1 MGDEQF
7 WDLVWPDVE
16 GLVIEAVDVVGNAV
30 WIDLRAQQQTV
41 ACPSCGVTARR
52 VHSTYIR
59 RLADRPLGGRRVLLR
74 LRIRRFFCDDGLCSR
89 RTMAEQVPGLTTRYR
104 RRTTALARMVQA
116 IGLAVGGRAG
126 ARLAGYL
133 PVRASRDVILR
144 ELRQLPDP
152 VSAQVR
158 VLGIDEFAFRRGA
171 TYGTVLVDVE
181 TRRPIDLLPD
191 RTADTVASWLA
202 DHPEIEV
209 ICRDRSSTFSQ
220 AAARA
225 APDAIQVADRWHLLH
240 SLARA
245 VERPAHQ
252 HRACLRK
259 DAEPNGTDQPL
270 EPSDPGALAALI
282 RPPEPSDPP
291 DGQLLARV
299 RQWHTDIHQLRERG
313 WTISRIAD
321 RLGRDRKTVRHYLT
335 TDLDQILASAR
346 ERRPNGHINR
356 FKPYLQQRF
365 GGGATNAAALFRE
378 IRERGYRG
386 SRVVVTKY
394 IATLRAGT
402 AVPEPPRPI
411 PSPRRITTW
420 IMRRPDALTDSQ
432 RHQLNQILG
441 TCPDLAT
448 AHDLAHE
455 FSAIARERRGHDL
468 THWMTRALDQG
479 PQPVQG
485 FAAFLQ
491 NDWDAVVNGL
501 TLPWSSGAVEGQV
514 TRIKL
519 IKRRSYGRASFG
531 LLRTFVLAQPP

>member
-1 MGDEQF
+1 M
-7 WDLVWPDVE
+7 
-16 GLVIEAVDVVGNAV
+16 
-30 WIDLRAQQQTV
+30 
-41 ACPSCGVTARR
+41 ACPSCGVIASR
-52 VHSTYIR
+52 VHSRYMR

-74 LRIRRFFCDDGLCSR
+74 LRVRRVFCDNGLCTR
-89 RTMAEQVPGLTTRYR
+89 RTMAEQVPSLTAWYR

-126 ARLAGYL
+126 ARLADYL
-133 PVRASRDVILR
+133 PVRTSRDVIPG
-144 ELRQLPDP
+144 ELRRLPDP
-152 VSAQVR
+152 TSAQVR
-158 VLGIDEFAFRRGA
+158 VLGIDEFAFRKGA
-171 TYGTVLVDVE
+171 TYGTVLIDVE
-181 TRRPIDLLPD
+181 RTRRPIDLLPD

-209 ICRDRSSTFSQ
+209 ICRDRSSTFRQ

-245 VERPAHQ
+245 VERTAHQ
-252 HRACLRK
+252 HRVCLCN
-259 DAEPNGTDQPL
+259 DAETDQTQ
-270 EPSDPGALAALI
+270 EPSDPASLAALI
-282 RPPEPSDPP
+282 GPLEPSDPP

-299 RQWHTDIHQLRERG
+299 RQWHSDIHQLRERG

-321 RLGRDRKTVRHYLT
+321 RTRRDRKTVRHYLT

-356 FKPYLQQRF
+356 FKPYLQHRF
-365 GGGATNAAALFRE
+365 RGGATNAAALCRE

-394 IATLRAGT
+394 IATLHAGT
-402 AVPEPPRPI
+402 AAPEPARPI
-411 PSPRRITTW
+411 PGPRRITTW
-420 IMRRPDALTDSQ
+420 IMRHPDTLTNRQREQLDS
-432 RHQLNQILG
+432 ILDG
-441 TCPDLAT
+441 CPDLAT
-448 AHDLAHE
+448 ARDLAHE
-455 FSAIARERRGHDL
+455 FSAIARERRGQDL
-468 THWMTRALDQG
+468 TNWMTRALDQG

-501 TLPWSSGAVEGQV
+501 TRPWSSGAVEGQV

-519 IKRRSYGRASFG
+519 LKRRSYGGASFAH
-531 LLRTFVLAQPP
+531 LRTLVLAQPP

>member
-16 GLVIEAVDVVGNAV
+16 GLVIDAVAVVGDALR
-30 WIDLRAQQQTV
+30 IDLHARQSAV
-41 ACPSCGVTARR
+41 ACPSCGVTASR
-52 VHSTYIR
+52 VHSTYMR
-59 RLADRPLGGRRVLLR
+59 RLADRPLGGRRVLLC
-74 LRIRRFFCDDGLCSR
+74 LRVRRFFCDNGRCSR
-89 RTMAEQVPGLTTRYR
+89 RTTAEQVPSLTARYR

-133 PVRASRDVILR
+133 PVRTSRDVILG
-144 ELRQLPDP
+144 ELRRLPDP
-152 VSAQVR
+152 ASAHVR
-158 VLGIDEFAFRRGA
+158 VLGIDEFAFRKGA
-171 TYGTVLVDVE
+171 TYGTVLIDVE

-191 RTADTVASWLA
+191 RTAGTVISWLA

-209 ICRDRSSTFSQ
+209 ICRDRSSIFSQ

-225 APDAIQVADRWHLLH
+225 APHAVQVADRWHLLH

-245 VERPAHQ
+245 VERTAHQ
-252 HRACLRK
+252 HRVCLRK
-259 DAEPNGTDQPL
+259 DAETDQPQ
-270 EPSDPGALAALI
+270 EPSDPASLAALI
-282 RPPEPSDPP
+282 GPPDPSDPP

-299 RQWHTDIHQLRERG
+299 RQWHSEIHQLRERG

-365 GGGATNAAALFRE
+365 LGGATNAAALFRE

-402 AVPEPPRPI
+402 ATPEPARPI
-411 PSPRRITTW
+411 PSPRRVTTW
-420 IMRRPDALTDSQ
+420 IMRHPDTLTESQ
-432 RHQLNQILG
+432 RDQLDSILDA
-441 TCPDLAT
+441 CPDLAT
-448 AHDLAHE
+448 TRDLAQE
-455 FSAIARERRGHDL
+455 FSAIARERRGQDL
-468 THWMTRALDQG
+468 TSWMTRALDQG
-479 PQPVQG
+479 PSPVQG

-519 IKRRSYGRASFG
+519 IKRRSYGRASFA
-531 LLRTFVLAQPP
+531 LLRTLVLAQPPP

>member
-1 MGDEQF
+1 MRRDR
-7 WDLVWPDVE
+7 LT
-16 GLVIEAVDVVGNAV
+16 
-30 WIDLRAQQQTV
+30 RAQH
-41 ACPSCGVTARR
+41 
-52 VHSTYIR
+52 VHAASGR
-59 RLADRPLGGRRVLLR
+59 PPAGRAAGAAAAADPPY
-74 LRIRRFFCDDGLCSR
+74 FCYNGLCSR
-89 RTMAEQVPGLTTRYR
+89 QTMAEQVPSLTTRDR
-104 RRTTALARMVQA
+104 RRTTALARTVQA

-126 ARLAGYL
+126 ARLASYL
-133 PVRASRDVILR
+133 PVQTSRDVILR
-144 ELRQLPDP
+144 KLRGLPDP
-152 VSAQVR
+152 PSGQVT

-171 TYGTVLVDVE
+171 TYGTVLIDVE

-191 RTADTVASWLA
+191 RSADTVAAWLS
-202 DHPEIEV
+202 DHPEIKV
-209 ICRDRSSTFSQ
+209 ICRDRCSTFSQ

-245 VERPAHQ
+245 VERTAHQ

-259 DAEPNGTDQPL
+259 DAETGDLGEPA
-270 EPSDPGALAALI
+270 EPSDPADLAALI
-282 RPPEPSDPP
+282 APLEPDDPP

-313 WTISRIAD
+313 WTISAIAR

-335 TDLDQILASAR
+335 TDLDQILASTR

-365 GGGATNAAALFRE
+365 RGGATNAAALFRE
-378 IRERGYRG
+378 VRERGYRG

-402 AVPEPPRPI
+402 AAPEPRQPI
-411 PSPRRITTW
+411 PSPRRVTTW
-420 IMRRPDALTDSQ
+420 IMRRPDTLTDSQ
-432 RHQLNQILG
+432 REHLERILEA
-441 TCPDLAT
+441 CPDLAA

-468 THWMTRALDQG
+468 THWMSRALAQG

-501 TLPWSSGAVEGQV
+501 ILNWSSGAVEGQV

-519 IKRRSYGRASFG
+519 IKRRSYGRASFA
-531 LLRTFVLAQPP
+531 LLRTLVLAQPP

>member
-1 MGDEQF
+1 MGE
-7 WDLVWPDVE
+7 
-16 GLVIEAVDVVGNAV
+16 AV
-30 WIDLRAQQQTV
+30 WIDLHAQQQTV
-41 ACPSCGVTARR
+41 TCPSCGVAASR
-52 VHSTYIR
+52 VHSMYMR

-74 LRIRRFFCDDGLCSR
+74 LRIRRFFCDNGLCSR
-89 RTMAEQVPGLTTRYR
+89 RTMAEQIPSLTTRYR
-104 RRTTALARMVQA
+104 RRTTALARIVQA

-133 PVRASRDVILR
+133 PLRASRDVILR
-144 ELRQLPDP
+144 ELRRLPDP
-152 VSAQVR
+152 PTAQVT
-158 VLGIDEFAFRRGA
+158 VLGIDEFAFRKGA
-171 TYGTVLVDVE
+171 TYGTVLIDVE

-191 RTADTVASWLA
+191 RSADTVAAWLA
-202 DHPEIEV
+202 DHPEIKV
-209 ICRDRSSTFSQ
+209 ICRDRCSTFSQ

-225 APDAIQVADRWHLLH
+225 APDAIEVADRWHLLH

-245 VERPAHQ
+245 VERTAHQ
-252 HRACLRK
+252 HRVCLRK
-259 DAEPNGTDQPL
+259 DAETGDL
-270 EPSDPGALAALI
+270 DEPAVQSDPAALAALI
-282 RPPEPSDPP
+282 APLEPDDPP

-299 RQWHTDIHQLRERG
+299 RQWHTDIHQPRERG
-313 WTISRIAD
+313 WTISAIAN

-365 GGGATNAAALFRE
+365 LGGATNAAALFRE

-402 AVPEPPRPI
+402 AAPEPPRPV

-420 IMRRPDALTDSQ
+420 IMRHPNTLTDSQ
-432 RHQLNQILG
+432 REQLDRILAA
-441 TCPDLAT
+441 CPDLAT
-448 AHDLAHE
+448 ARDLAHE
-455 FSAIARERRGHDL
+455 FSAIARERRGQDVA
-468 THWMTRALDQG
+468 HWMTRALDQG
-479 PQPVQG
+479 PKPVQG
-485 FAAFLQ
+485 FAVFLQ

-519 IKRRSYGRASFG
+519 IKRRSYGRASFA
-531 LLRTFVLAQPP
+531 LLRTLVLAQPP